1 MNKSLSTIFLI
12 FCSLG
17 WISAAPI
24 HEAVAKSDLSTIEME
39 LQNGIDINLPI
50 KKGLPQEG
58 FTPLALAITEMNLDA
73 MKMLLANGANV
84 NDPIQY
90 GEAEGYSPLI
100 LAASLQGLRPLQ
112 LLVDYGADVDRK
124 NPFGH
129 AKILLLYM
137 LPHRK
142 AY

>member
-1 MNKSLSTIFLI
+1 MDQCRTNTF
-12 FCSLG
+12 
-17 WISAAPI
+17 
-24 HEAVAKSDLSTIEME
+24 AVAKSDLSTIEME

-73 MKMLLANGANV
+73 TKMLLANGANV

-100 LAASLQGLRPLQ
+100 LAASRAKTSQ
-112 LLVDYGADVDRK
+112 LLADHGADVDHKTLLVTR
-124 NPFGH
+124 
-129 AKILLLYM
+129 KILPHM